1 MRTEIRKSRA
11 RKLEAA
17 CGVCCFIAGILAA
30 SLGSL
35 LTASGW
41 ITGVE
46 VHPWIRG
53 AGTGLLVVTIP
64 LIIFAGFCLDWAEQ
78 GQKKTPRDSKQ
89 AQRGPAALTQIA
101 AVATV
106 LGAALLGPTV
116 LHAQQTIFN
125 VPTTDVLD
133 RGKVYVEL
141 DASLKPTDGALVPR
155 FSSFVPRV
163 VFGAGSGIEF

>member
-1 MRTEIRKSRA
+1 M
-11 RKLEAA
+11 EAA
-17 CGVCCFIAGILAA
+17 GGACCFIAGILAA

-46 VHPWIRG
+46 MHPWIRG

-78 GQKKTPRDSKQ
+78 GQGKTPCDPKQ
-89 AQRGPAALTQIA
+89 AQRGAAAWVQIV

-106 LGAALLGPTV
+106 LGAALLGLPSFTRNR
-116 LHAQQTIFN
+116 Q
-125 VPTTDVLD
+125 
-133 RGKVYVEL
+133 
-141 DASLKPTDGALVPR
+141 
-155 FSSFVPRV
+155 FSTCRPLMCSTKAKCTRNWMR
-163 VFGAGSGIEF
+163 A